1 MTRRIST
8 IIALTLAVGA
18 TVAPASLARPD
29 FAPPTTRST
38 ATPTA
43 TQPTSPARSH
53 DAQRVADMTAYA
65 LGRVAAARQGPAA
78 ARQIATASPSGS
90 QDSRPADLD
99 YSTADMTAY
108 ALGRV
113 AAARQGPAAVRQLA
127 AVSPSDSFSYGD
139 AAVGA
144 AAAAAAA
151 AFIAAGTVARRRRG
165 RLQNS

>member
-43 TQPTSPARSH
+43 TQPTSPARAH
-53 DAQRVADMTAYA
+53 DAQRVAGMTAYA

-78 ARQIATASPSGS
+78 ARQIATASPS
-90 QDSRPADLD
+90 
-99 YSTADMTAY
+99 
-108 ALGRV
+108 
-113 AAARQGPAAVRQLA
+113 
-127 AVSPSDSFSYGD
+127 DSFSYGD
-139 AAVGA
+139 AAVEAAVA
-144 AAAAAAA
+144 AAAAAL
-151 AFIAAGTVARRRRG
+151 IAAGTVARRRRG